1 MRLLVTRPQE
11 DAQRTAAA
19 LRACGHDVLL
29 APMLRIESVTDIDL
43 GAEAFGGVV
52 MTSANAVAVLAGH
65 ARRAELQ
72 ALPTF
77 VVGRR
82 TAEAAGA
89 AGFRNVESAD
99 GNQDD
104 LVALIRARHRAGVP
118 LLYLAGEDRSGD
130 LAGGLAPHGMTVRTV
145 VAYRAVAAQAFAADI
160 RDALL
165 GRRLE
170 GALHFSRRSAET
182 FLHCARAG
190 GILGAALALV
200 HYGLSAPVAEPLRA
214 AGAARVLV
222 APRPEEAALIEIIPS
237 RKQ

>member
-19 LRACGHDVLL
+19 LRARGHDVLL
-29 APMLRIESVTDIDL
+29 APMLRIESVTDVDL
-43 GAEAFGGVV
+43 GTEAFGAVV
-52 MTSANAVAVLAGH
+52 MTSANAAPVLAGH
-65 ARRAELQ
+65 ARRGELQ

-89 AGFRNVESAD
+89 AGFRHVESAD

-104 LVALIRARHRAGVP
+104 LVALIRARHRVSAP
-118 LLYLAGEDRSGD
+118 LLYLAGEDRTGD
-130 LAGGLAPHGMTVRTV
+130 LAGGLRLHGMTMQTV
-145 VAYRAVAAQAFAADI
+145 VAYRAIAAEAFAPNI
-160 RDALL
+160 RDALA
-165 GRRLE
+165 GRRLD
-170 GALHFSRRSAET
+170 GALHFSRRSAEA

-190 GILGAALALV
+190 GMLGAALALV

-222 APRPEEAALIEIIPS
+222 APWPEEAALIEIIAS

>member
-1 MRLLVTRPQE
+1 MRLVVTRPQE
-11 DAQRTAAA
+11 DAQRTAGV
-19 LRACGHDVLL
+19 LRACGHEVLL
-29 APMLRIESVTDIDL
+29 APMLRIESVTDVDL

-52 MTSANAVAVLAGH
+52 MTSANAAPVLAEH

-89 AGFRNVESAD
+89 AGFRDVESAD

-104 LVALIRARHRAGVP
+104 LVRLIRARHRASAP
-118 LLYLAGEDRSGD
+118 LLYLAGEDRVGD
-130 LAGGLAPHGMTVRTV
+130 LAGGLAAHGVTVRTV
-145 VAYRAVAAQAFAADI
+145 VAYRAVAAEAFAPNI
-160 RDALL
+160 RDALA
-165 GRRLE
+165 GRRLD
-170 GALHFSRRSAET
+170 GALHFSRRSAEA

-190 GILGAALALV
+190 GMLGAALALV

-214 AGAARVLV
+214 AGAARVLI
-222 APRPEEAALIEIIPS
+222 APRPEEAALIEIIAS